1 MTLTLFQT
9 AKPKTFLEMAEV
21 NIATAT
27 PRKKKTPTE
36 GKRRSARVNWELTGK
51 HVEKTLMPLLQ
62 MLPDFRSLGKKNV
75 AIVLGGSASMIK
87 LKNYFLA
94 KQKELCRL
102 CFVFSRLCFVFC
114 RLEISEQLHS
124 MEQPKPEEKRLC
136 FVFSR
141 LEISQQLHSMEQQWT
156 KVQSLSSSSSSPGSS
171 SQKQLEG
178 FLNGR
183 KKNER
188 YGMDCYIHKSH
199 NIQTLHSGQRTISQ
213 FY

>member
-1 MTLTLFQT
+1 MALTLFQT

-36 GKRRSARVNWELTGK
+36 GKRRSARVKWELTGK

-102 CFVFSRLCFVFC
+102 CFVFCRLCFVFC
-114 RLEISEQLHS
+114 RLEISEQL
-124 MEQPKPEEKRLC
+124 
-136 FVFSR
+136 
-141 LEISQQLHSMEQQWT
+141 
-156 KVQSLSSSSSSPGSS
+156 
-171 SQKQLEG
+171 QLEG

-183 KKNER
+183 KKTKDMVWTATSTSPTTSRICTRVKGLYCFNP
-188 YGMDCYIHKSH
+188 
-199 NIQTLHSGQRTISQ
+199 ISQ
-213 FY
+213 